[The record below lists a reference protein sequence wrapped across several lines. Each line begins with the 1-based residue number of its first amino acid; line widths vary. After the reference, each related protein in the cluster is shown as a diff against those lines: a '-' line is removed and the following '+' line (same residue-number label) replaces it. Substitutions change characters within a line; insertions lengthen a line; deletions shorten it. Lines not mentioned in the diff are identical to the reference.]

1 MQSVSQSVSQCV
13 IEDRWK
19 RRRKKK
25 AEAHVRSVSDYSP
38 FLPSPLLRS
47 SLRPSL
53 AVVASRASCPICGA
67 AAAAVVYSL
76 HFLLFL
82 IVPSCTDDGC
92 DASANRTDKPER
104 LKPLRDGRTGGNIC
118 VPTRGAPTKTNAKTR
133 RIEEKVEEGEEQSAA
148 AAIKRGKGRSRR
160 REEKYVKVPTDLGRT
175 AVSSN
180 GRMQSPECRFSK

>member
-104 LKPLRDGRTGGNIC
+104 LKPLRDGREGIFVCQLEGCRRRRMRRRGGSRRRSRRAKSNRR
-118 VPTRGAPTKTNAKTR
+118 PRPLRGAR
-133 RIEEKVEEGEEQSAA
+133 GDREEEK
-148 AAIKRGKGRSRR
+148 R
-160 REEKYVKVPTDLGRT
+160 REEKYVKVATLEGPPCRVT
-175 AVSSN
+175 A
-180 GRMQSPECRFSK
+180 GCRVPL